1 MMEEL
6 KRITEEWEKVFSKM
20 NTKRQ
25 NIFTRLY
32 NLDKDA
38 GKREMERKE
47 VMLREM
53 KLVLAQ
59 LGETEKTLVTE
70 LKAEA
75 MDKVGLVNKLSEKI
89 GKLSDEITLLAI
101 DNDIGRIS
109 RLNEDLESL
118 KKQLAAVD
126 LDFLEK
132 SLDIQLNDN
141 STAVEYE
148 AVRSQYRNLI
158 FYSAGNLSP
167 RNFQAQL
174 DKVSLLETG
183 GREDRIQFSIFHV
196 DRAALS
202 QEFILKQLMVIV
214 SGKGPDGSTLV
225 HEKVSVFEKIRR
237 QEGQLLPESA
247 SQSAVGQ
254 VLVTVRLQESPVEI
268 SVKLFDC
275 NIVGSPRT
283 PGFHLAKESSGPVSS
298 DQSLALFDATSRA
311 ITGYEG
317 LDESD
322 LASLDVTGR
331 RIQQHLNTSQR

>member
-1 MMEEL
+1 MKDEC
-6 KRITEEWEKVFSKM
+6 EKIVSIM

-25 NIFTRLY
+25 SIFARLD
-32 NLDKDA
+32 NLDKEI
-38 GKREMERKE
+38 GKRELRRKE

-53 KLVLAQ
+53 KLVLAL
-59 LGETEKTLVTE
+59 LGETEKSVVTE
-70 LKAEA
+70 FKAEA
-75 MDKVGLVNKLSEKI
+75 MDKVGLVNKLSENFRELRDGILIAAMKNETD
-89 GKLSDEITLLAI
+89 KVSK
-101 DNDIGRIS
+101 
-109 RLNEDLESL
+109 LNEDLESL
-118 KKQLAAVD
+118 RKKITEVD

-132 SLDIQLNDN
+132 SLDIQLNVN

-167 RNFQAQL
+167 RNFLAGL
-174 DKVSLLETG
+174 DKVTLLGTG

>member
-38 GKREMERKE
+38 GKREMKRKE

-89 GKLSDEITLLAI
+89 GKLSDEITLLAKN
-101 DNDIGRIS
+101 NDIGRIS

-118 KKQLAAVD
+118 KTQLAAVD

-167 RNFQAQL
+167 RNFLAGL
-174 DKVSLLETG
+174 DKVTLVGTG

-254 VLVTVRLQESPVEI
+254 VLVTVRLHESPVEI
-268 SVKLFDC
+268 SLKLFDC
-275 NIVGSPRT
+275 NIVGSPCT
-283 PGFHLAKESSGPVSS
+283 PGNPGFHLPKESVGPVSS
-298 DQSLALFDATSRA
+298 DQSLALFDATSRDLGSHDL
-311 ITGYEG
+311 TG
-317 LDESD
+317 LDD
-322 LASLDVTGR
+322 TDR
-331 RIQQHLNTSQR
+331 RIQPQLNASQK